1 MTSFPVPQM
10 RSSKMAAGS
19 GRAAIFLHLHNGD
32 RKTRPRSWLTSF
44 PAPPSWIQDGGATS
58 IVWRTSEL
66 PWNLQKGVVLV
77 QKTSRRRLKLF
88 FILFYRDSKKH
99 LIVSLPKP
107 FSKWL
112 RELPACHYGEV
123 DQSARVNTTFHET
136 RCWLRQAPT
145 LLFLDFMGFFIFF

>member
-1 MTSFPVPQM
+1 M

-19 GRAAIFLHLHNGD
+19 GRAAIYLHLHNGD

-58 IVWRTSEL
+58 NVWRTSEL
-66 PWNLQKGVVLV
+66 PWNPQKGVVLV
-77 QKTSRRRLKLF
+77 QKKTSHRRLKLF
-88 FILFYRDSKKH
+88 FFLLFYRDSKKH
-99 LIVSLPKP
+99 LIVSLPQP

-123 DQSARVNTTFHET
+123 DQSARVNTTFRET
-136 RCWLRQAPT
+136 WFWLRQAPT
-145 LLFLDFMGFFIFF
+145 LLFFYFMVFFFNFDCTLQ